1 MSPELQAQLVRHEGL
16 RLKPYCDTVGK
27 LTLGVG
33 RNLDDVGI
41 TQAEAMTLLAGD
53 VARAEAGLDARLPWW
68 RTLDPVRADVLVNM
82 AFNLGI
88 ASLCGFDRTL
98 AAVREGRWVDAADG
112 MLASAWAKQVGGR
125 AVELARQMRTGAR

>member
-16 RLKPYCDTVGK
+16 RLKPYRDTVGK
-27 LTLGVG
+27 LTVGVG

-41 TQAEAMTLLAGD
+41 SEAEALTLLAAD

-68 RTLDPVRADVLVNM
+68 RTLDPVRADVLVDM

-88 ASLCGFDRTL
+88 AGLCGFERTL
-98 AAVREGRWVDAADG
+98 GAVREGRWEDAAAG
-112 MLASAWAKQVGGR
+112 MAASAWARQVGGR
-125 AVELARQMRTGAR
+125 ATELARQMRTGVR